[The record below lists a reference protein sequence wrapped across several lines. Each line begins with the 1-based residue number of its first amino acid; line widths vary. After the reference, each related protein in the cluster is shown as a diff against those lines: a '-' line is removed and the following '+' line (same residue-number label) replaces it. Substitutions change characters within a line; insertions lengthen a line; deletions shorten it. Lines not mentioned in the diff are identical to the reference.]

1 MSMTVCSAAYATTVS
16 KSVKVRNK
24 NTYND
29 SLTTAA
35 ATYTATGTSSKA
47 KTSMI
52 SKSYSKLYC
61 NIFTAKNDYNT
72 GSYSYS
78 SNIAVVASHGDTFER
93 SVTRNP
99 SSAVVDY
106 IHCVESYYSSSKLSS
121 TLADKYSY
129 TAMQSIDNN
138 IDSKV

>member
-1 MSMTVCSAAYATTVS
+1 MNEKISEIYCDINIDDIVFCSLCDNGIKVC
-16 KSVKVRNK
+16 
-24 NTYND
+24 
-29 SLTTAA
+29 
-35 ATYTATGTSSKA
+35 
-47 KTSMI
+47 
-52 SKSYSKLYC
+52 KSYSKLYC

-138 IDSKV
+138 INLKI

>member
-1 MSMTVCSAAYATTVS
+1 MTLCSAAYATTVS

-61 NIFTAKNDYNT
+61 NIFTNFLNF
-72 GSYSYS
+72 
-78 SNIAVVASHGDTFER
+78 I
-93 SVTRNP
+93 
-99 SSAVVDY
+99 Y
-106 IHCVESYYSSSKLSS
+106 IICKLSS
-121 TLADKYSY
+121 
-129 TAMQSIDNN
+129 
-138 IDSKV
+138 

>member
-1 MSMTVCSAAYATTVS
+1 
-16 KSVKVRNK
+16 
-24 NTYND
+24 
-29 SLTTAA
+29 
-35 ATYTATGTSSKA
+35 
-47 KTSMI
+47 MI

-129 TAMQSIDNN
+129 TAMQYYR
-138 IDSKV
+138 